1 MPVEGL
7 KVETAPDT
15 LEDAVILEDLVDSIA
30 SKIEEGSFR
39 RIRDKH
45 RIPFENVSV
54 PSRH

>member
-39 RIRDKH
+39 RICDKH